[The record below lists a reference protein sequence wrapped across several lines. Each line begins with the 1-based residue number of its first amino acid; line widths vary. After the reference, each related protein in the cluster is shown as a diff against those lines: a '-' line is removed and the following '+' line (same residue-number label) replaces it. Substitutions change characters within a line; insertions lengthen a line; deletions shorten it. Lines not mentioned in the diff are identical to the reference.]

1 MGINLFKRY
10 DELSKNEID
19 TIITGTILVDSSPD
33 LKEIYRIDDDIYI
46 YIEDYK
52 KLTDMVHKNWANII
66 AQLHVVRDLIIPIQ
80 EIIE

>member
-19 TIITGTILVDSSPD
+19 TIITGTILIDS
-33 LKEIYRIDDDIYI
+33 LQGLEAMCRIDDDT

-52 KLTDMVHKNWANII
+52 KLTVMAHKNWSNII